1 MAKVY
6 CLGEAM
12 NDTFVEL
19 ESIKMVRDDKIDQI
33 CLPYGEKINVTS
45 LKHKSGGSGFNVC
58 VGLKR
63 LGLDSYLISNLGEDS
78 EGERLIKAMD
88 KDGID
93 RSQIVQSSEFET
105 KSAIIIRGNDGD
117 RTILVYHGRGVLD
130 EKAIVWDKIED
141 GSWFYLG
148 PLPETAKSLIDYL
161 LGVVDEKK
169 LKLVVNPGSVQVE
182 WSEEEN
188 KKIISAAELYVLN
201 KDEAK
206 KIIGE
211 VGDDKKIL
219 SNFIEAG
226 AKKVIITD
234 GMNGSDAYD
243 GRNYYHQDIVKVETE
258 DMTGAGDAYLAGV
271 VGALINGKE
280 LAEAMKWGA
289 INSASVVTKLG
300 AQEGLLSNEKI
311 NSNSTLS

>member
-1 MAKVY
+1 MTKVY

-12 NDTFVEL
+12 SDTFVEL
-19 ESIKMVRDDKIDQI
+19 ERIKRVKDDKIDQI

-88 KDGID
+88 KEGID

-105 KSAIIIRGNDGD
+105 KSAIIIRGQDGD

-130 EKAIVWDKIED
+130 EKAIDWDKIED

-148 PLPETAKSLIDYL
+148 PLPETARDLINYL
-161 LGVVDEKK
+161 LGVVVKKK

-182 WSEEEN
+182 WSQEEN

-206 KIIGE
+206 KIMGDIK
-211 VGDDKKIL
+211 DDKKL
-219 SNFIEAG
+219 LASFIEAG

-234 GMNGSDAYD
+234 GMNGSDAFD
-243 GRNYYHQDIVKVETE
+243 GHNYYHQDIIEVKTL

-271 VGALINGKE
+271 VGGLINGKE

-311 NSNSTLS
+311 NSNSTL